1 MEIIKK
7 YLRNDLLI
15 ASILLLIISNI
26 GSLINFAFQFIM
38 ARMLTSEDFGI
49 LSFVITL
56 LFVFGVPSLAIQ
68 TAIAKKTTQ
77 LNMKKEYGKI
87 RGIFNYSTK
96 RLLILALILIPVF
109 ILGSYFIHDY
119 VHMPLDI
126 LVITSF
132 ALIFSLLLPVIMG
145 IMQGMKKFMTL
156 GWNNVIN
163 FSIKL
168 LAGIFFVYLG
178 FRVYGAL
185 IGLLLGMFIA
195 WIIGIFVVARYK
207 EEKQEINLFSKEE
220 LFPFI
225 GLLVITLLY
234 SLDILIGKFI
244 LAPGIM
250 GDYSKISLIGKIVL
264 FACMTVTT
272 VMFPLSSERHALG
285 NNPSGIIRKAGLLI
299 FFICLASM
307 IMAWI
312 FPSQLLMLLF
322 GKNFVYLAPLFFPV
336 IVAFSSLSGIVLLV
350 LSRISTEKFG
360 RKEALLTILTL
371 IIQIAS
377 LVIFGSNISSFSNAL
392 MISSIINFIL
402 LYSLL
407 KR

>member
-1 MEIIKK
+1 MEVIKK

-26 GSLINFAFQFIM
+26 GSLINFAFQFVM

-49 LSFVITL
+49 LSFIITL
-56 LFVFGVPSLAIQ
+56 LFIFGVPSLAIQ

-77 LNMKKEYGKI
+77 LNLKKEYGKI

-96 RLLILALILIPVF
+96 SLLLLALILIPIF
-109 ILGSYFIHDY
+109 IIISYFVHDY
-119 VHMPLDI
+119 LHMPLDI
-126 LVITSF
+126 LIITSF
-132 ALIFSLLLPVIMG
+132 ALIFSLLLPVVMG
-145 IMQGMKKFMTL
+145 VMQGMKKFMTL

-168 LAGIFFVYLG
+168 IGGIFFVYFG

-185 IGLLLGMFIA
+185 IGLLLGMLIA
-195 WIIGIFVVARYK
+195 WIIGLFVVIRYK

-220 LFPFI
+220 LYPFI

-244 LAPGIM
+244 LPPGIM

-264 FACMTVTT
+264 FASMTVTT
-272 VMFPLSSERHALG
+272 VMFPLSSERHASG
-285 NNPSGIIRKAGLLI
+285 NNPSGVIRKAGLLI
-299 FFICLASM
+299 FFICLSSM
-307 IMAWI
+307 ILAKI
-312 FPSQLLMLLF
+312 FPIQLLMLLF
-322 GKNFVYLAPLFFPV
+322 GKNFIYLSPLVFPV
-336 IVAFSSLSGIVLLV
+336 ITAFSGLAGIVLIV
-350 LSRISTEKFG
+350 LSLISTEKFG
-360 RKEALLTILTL
+360 RNQAMFTMLTL
-371 IIQIAS
+371 IVQIAS
-377 LVIFGSNISSFSNAL
+377 LIIFGSNISSFSNAL

-402 LYSLL
+402 LWGLL